1 MIKLPD
7 GTTKLE
13 HRLVWEQHYGPIPP
27 GGVIHH
33 KNGDGRDNRVENL
46 ELMQRASHSS
56 LHMEDPTAAQ
66 REASRKNLVAHNF
79 QQ

>member
-46 ELMQRASHSS
+46 ELMQRASTLASIWKTPQPHSGR
-56 LHMEDPTAAQ
+56 LLA
-66 REASRKNLVAHNF
+66 KIL
-79 QQ
+79 